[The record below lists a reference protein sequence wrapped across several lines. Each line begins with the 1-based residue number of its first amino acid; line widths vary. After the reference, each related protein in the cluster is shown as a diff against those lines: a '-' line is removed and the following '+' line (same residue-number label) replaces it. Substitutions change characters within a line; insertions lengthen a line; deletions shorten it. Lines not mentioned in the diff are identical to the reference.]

1 MIFLTFLNFGISQK
15 NTTFVDAKFRGVSW
29 LLKMMNAKSED

>member
-15 NTTFVDAKFRGVSW
+15 NTTFVDAKFGGDSW
-29 LLKMMNAKSED
+29 L